1 MSQIF
6 HTKKCLI
13 VDLKS
18 IFSFVVLGPASAP
31 LKEVTLVTHS
41 AMKRASVHVKGMS
54 LVPSV
59 LSVILASMAWKARTH
74 MVANTVSVMDT
85 LAFVK

>member
-1 MSQIF
+1 M
-6 HTKKCLI
+6 
-13 VDLKS
+13 
-18 IFSFVVLGPASAP
+18 
-31 LKEVTLVTHS
+31 TLVTHS
-41 AMKRASVHVKGMS
+41 AMKRASVLAKGMS

-74 MVANTVSVMDT
+74 MVANSVSVTVT